1 MDRVLLEGMSFQ
13 GRHGVRAAEREK
25 PQEFRVDVEVDCDLQ
40 LVKATSDDFFARD
53 NAIARFPEGVVDL
66 VFIDGLHL
74 FEFALRDF
82 INAEKLAHPGS
93 VVVFDDML
101 PRTSDEAARDRHT
114 TMWAGDVYNVALA
127 LERYRPDLVLVPV
140 DTVPTGLLLVV
151 GLDPT
156 NTVLQDKYDD
166 VVAAFR
172 HDDPQRVPPE
182 ILNRTQAADP
192 EKLLAADVFQ
202 KVSDLRGQEQVPD
215 FAELLPLRGSA
226 SYQPVPYDNPARPLI
241 PAEAIDVP
249 RHGIVNAHP
258 SLLPH
263 YRGPFPIAWAVRNG
277 ETEIGMSYHLMD
289 GQFDTGN
296 LLAQTPMPLSDDA
309 TWETLQAQFAEVTP
323 PLLAKVFD
331 RLTSGDRG
339 DVQEGGEYQSVFE
352 DDYRFVDL
360 TQKAADVHRQVHAWS
375 FVPPILPNLGP
386 LLERDGTRVRLLR
399 TSLTEVA
406 GAERIDCADGPLWIL
421 ETA

>member
-1 MDRVLLEGMSFQ
+1 VNRHEFLTHLHRLTAPRNYLEIGIND
-13 GRHGVRAAEREK
+13 GRGLALSRTRSIGVDPAFK
-25 PQEFRVDVEVDCDLQ
+25 INVEVDCDLQ

-156 NTVLQDKYDD
+156 STVLQDNYDD

-192 EKLLAADVFQ
+192 EKLLAADVFR
-202 KVSDLRGQEQVPD
+202 KVSDLRAQEQVPD

-226 SYQPVPYDNPARPLI
+226 SYQPVPYDNPARPLLT
-241 PAEAIDVP
+241 AEAMAQP
-249 RHGIVNAHP
+249 AREKKAAAKK
-258 SLLPH
+258 
-263 YRGPFPIAWAVRNG
+263 GPTKELARPTVVRRLKRAVRA
-277 ETEIGMSYHLMD
+277 
-289 GQFDTGN
+289 F
-296 LLAQTPMPLSDDA
+296 LA
-309 TWETLQAQFAEVTP
+309 
-323 PLLAKVFD
+323 
-331 RLTSGDRG
+331 
-339 DVQEGGEYQSVFE
+339 
-352 DDYRFVDL
+352 
-360 TQKAADVHRQVHAWS
+360 
-375 FVPPILPNLGP
+375 
-386 LLERDGTRVRLLR
+386 
-399 TSLTEVA
+399 
-406 GAERIDCADGPLWIL
+406 
-421 ETA
+421 